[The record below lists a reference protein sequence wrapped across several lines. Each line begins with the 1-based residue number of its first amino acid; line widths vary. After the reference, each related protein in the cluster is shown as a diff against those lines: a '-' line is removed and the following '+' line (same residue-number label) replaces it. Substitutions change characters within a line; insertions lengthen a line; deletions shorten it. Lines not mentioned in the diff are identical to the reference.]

1 MTSTPTTAATGWLA
15 THRERLDGALAAIRS
30 RGYYSAFPESPSP
43 RVYGETAA
51 EDGKAAF
58 EAHRGTT
65 YGLQT
70 PGANGTVSTEQSPYG
85 VQLDVQYPRTTED
98 GLGELLAAAQEG
110 LAYWRNGGIDGR
122 VGVGLEILDR
132 LHKRVFELANAV
144 QHTTGQAFVM

>member
-1 MTSTPTTAATGWLA
+1 MTSVPTAAATSWLA
-15 THRERLDGALAAIRS
+15 AHRERLVGALAAIRS

-70 PGANGTVSTEQSPYG
+70 PGSIGTVSTEQSPYG
-85 VQLDVQYPRTTED
+85 VQLDVQYPRATED
-98 GLGELLAAAQEG
+98 GLGELLEAGPNG
-110 LAYWRNGGIDGR
+110 LA
-122 VGVGLEILDR
+122 
-132 LHKRVFELANAV
+132 
-144 QHTTGQAFVM
+144 